1 MVIYKYKLG
10 IEGKST
16 IIKGKI
22 RKILKVDF
30 QPGEGVV
37 CWCEVDDRCEEVSI
51 KIVCVGTG
59 WDPLPE
65 EINYMDYIGTAQD
78 GLGYVWHYY
87 ATPFTNPYAFKS
99 KFIVDDDIFDTFFGV
114 GVNS

>member
-1 MVIYKYKLG
+1 MTIYKYKLG

-37 CWCEVDDRCEEVSI
+37 CWCEVDDRCYI
-51 KIVCVGTG
+51 KCKHK
-59 WDPLPE
+59 
-65 EINYMDYIGTAQD
+65 IN
-78 GLGYVWHYY
+78 
-87 ATPFTNPYAFKS
+87 
-99 KFIVDDDIFDTFFGV
+99 
-114 GVNS
+114 